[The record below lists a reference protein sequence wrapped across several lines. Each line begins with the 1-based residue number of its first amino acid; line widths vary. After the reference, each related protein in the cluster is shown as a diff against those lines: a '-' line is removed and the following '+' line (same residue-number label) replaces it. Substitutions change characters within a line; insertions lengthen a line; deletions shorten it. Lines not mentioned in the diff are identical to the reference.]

1 MYQKFFFFA
10 IVLFI
15 YSNRSCAQWIDGDSF
30 SKKTVWF
37 NTDYPVAMNQL
48 TEKIAVVVVTDPG
61 CVECEYWIAQLQSK
75 TLRMAEVQ
83 MVQIIPGNSD
93 APLSRQEVL
102 QYIQE
107 NKINHPVG
115 VTDQLMTI
123 SGAQESPL
131 PYFILY
137 ERNSK
142 QALSASGAKGFNEV
156 MKRLDELSEDKD
168 FMGLCSKYV
177 AKPSVEQ
184 NWWADPLIENPGY
197 LAINADSGFI
207 AVAEPSHNRIVVM
220 DGSGTTQYII
230 GSGASGFKD
239 DQLNNSRFDQI
250 HGMTFIGGGKM
261 LIADTY
267 NHKIRLADFSAQ
279 TVYNVLGNGTF
290 NANKADTI
298 KGVRGSFGLPVD
310 VELFGKRIILASAL
324 QNRLYEFDLERG
336 YAKAFCDL
344 PERVGENRRDV
355 RPLNLSASGKLL
367 YVVMNDGSVIEV
379 DTKGVTKEIFRPATS
394 AEKVTSVYQWKKNLI
409 ASVPFQNRIMEIAEG
424 KLIPIAGTGQR
435 GELNSKA
442 DSASFNRPFDL
453 ATMNGEM
460 LISDRG
466 NFQIRKLTSPSGGRV
481 KAIPVRPGID
491 IIGDAVAHETGEPV
505 AADTLFLNKSIR
517 TSHAKIKL
525 DLQGYQLDPEGVSA
539 IDMDPLPGVTMVSER
554 ITEDFFEL
562 DISSEIQMDDIY
574 IEVYLTLRHPE
585 HPEVV
590 IVKRAFLDIPV
601 IWQET
606 GKGSPEIV
614 YQPNLLPG

>member
-1 MYQKFFFFA
+1 MLQKFFFFA
-10 IVLFI
+10 LLFFAI
-15 YSNRSCAQWIDGDSF
+15 AGNAKAQWIDGDSF
-30 SKKTVWF
+30 SNKTVWF

-48 TEKIAVVVVTDPG
+48 AEKIAIVVVTEPG

-75 TLRMAEVQ
+75 LMRIAEVQ
-83 MVQIIPGNSD
+83 LVQLIPGNAD
-93 APLSRQEVL
+93 APLSRQEIL

-107 NKINHPVG
+107 NKVNHPLG
-115 VTDQLMTI
+115 VTDELMTI
-123 SGAQESPL
+123 SGAKESPM
-131 PYFILY
+131 PYFALY
-137 ERNSK
+137 EMSSK
-142 QALSASGAKGFNEV
+142 QALSGSGAKGFHEV
-156 MKRLDELSEDKD
+156 MRRLDELSQDRD
-168 FMGLCSKYV
+168 YMGLCSKYI
-177 AKPSVEQ
+177 AKPAIEQ

-197 LAINADSGFI
+197 LAINQDSGFI
-207 AVAEPSHNRIVVM
+207 AVAEPAHNRIVVL

-230 GSGASGFKD
+230 GSGASGFRD
-239 DQLNNSRFDQI
+239 DQLNNSRFDQT

-267 NHKIRLADFSAQ
+267 NHKIRLADFATQS
-279 TVYNVLGNGTF
+279 VYNVLGNGTF

-310 VELFGKRIILASAL
+310 VELFGKRIILASAA
-324 QNRLYEFDLERG
+324 QNRLYEFDLEKGIARP
-336 YAKAFCDL
+336 FCDL
-344 PERVGENRRDV
+344 PERVGENRRDI

-379 DTKGVTKEIFRPATS
+379 DTKGITKEIFRPTS
-394 AEKVTSVYQWKKNLI
+394 PAEKVTAVYQWKKNLV
-409 ASVPFQNRIMEIAEG
+409 AAVPFQNRIMEIAEG
-424 KLIPIAGTGQR
+424 KLISLAGTGQR
-435 GELNSKA
+435 GELNEKA
-442 DSASFNRPFDL
+442 DSATFNRPFDL
-453 ATMNGEM
+453 VMMNGEM

-466 NFQIRKLTSPSGGRV
+466 NFQIRKLTSSNGGRV
-481 KAIPVRPGID
+481 KSIPIRPGIE

-505 AADTLFLNKSIR
+505 ATDTLFLNKTIR

-539 IDMDPLPGVTMVSER
+539 IDMDILPGVTMVSER

-562 DISSEIQMDDIY
+562 DISSEVQMDDIY
-574 IEVYLTLRHPE
+574 IEVYLTLRHPD

-606 GKGSPEIV
+606 GKGSPDIV